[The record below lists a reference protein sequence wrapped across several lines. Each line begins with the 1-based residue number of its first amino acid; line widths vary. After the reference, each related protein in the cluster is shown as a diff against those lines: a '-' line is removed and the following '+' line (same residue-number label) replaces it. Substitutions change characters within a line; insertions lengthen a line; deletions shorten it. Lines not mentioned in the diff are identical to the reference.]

1 MDFSIRIPLGMKIF
15 SLTLC
20 HKVFPIEL
28 REKIAFKDED
38 AISFLSG
45 LKEEHE
51 IKNALLVSTC
61 NRTELFIAAEN
72 VHQGLK
78 TLEQVLEVWERE
90 RNFKL
95 PICPPPNIIDHY
107 SSVERLLR
115 VTSGLESQIVG
126 ESEIQGQVRTAMDLS
141 AEAGVNG
148 QVILKLW
155 EKALRCGKRVRSET
169 PLGDGALSVAYGALE
184 VARKIFGGISN
195 LDITIVGA
203 GEVSELVL
211 QNLQGQDR
219 KSLKIL
225 NRSKERAEHLAR
237 SYSADLGGLE
247 DLPSALISSDLVI
260 ASTGATDPVITRQM
274 IEDISSK
281 RKKGALL
288 LVDLGLPRD
297 IEPTIGNLTDIFL
310 FNLDDLARLVE
321 GNLSAR
327 RQAIPEA
334 EEIVKHELTQFES
347 WLESRRLEPAIRSL
361 RSALDNACQR
371 ELSHLREELSDE
383 DFNRIESILRKV
395 VNRMLHKSTNEIRQS
410 STELERNFLSRL
422 ESFFQ
427 LDASELEDQQ

>member
-1 MDFSIRIPLGMKIF
+1 MKIF

>member
-1 MDFSIRIPLGMKIF
+1 MKIF

-225 NRSKERAEHLAR
+225 NRSKERVEHLAR

-395 VNRMLHKSTNEIRQS
+395 INRMLHKSTNEIRQS

>member
-1 MDFSIRIPLGMKIF
+1 
-15 SLTLC
+15 
-20 HKVFPIEL
+20 
-28 REKIAFKDED
+28 
-38 AISFLSG
+38 
-45 LKEEHE
+45 
-51 IKNALLVSTC
+51 
-61 NRTELFIAAEN
+61 TELFIAAEN

-274 IEDISSK
+274 IKDISSK

-297 IEPTIGNLTDIFL
+297 IEPTIRNLSDIFL

-383 DFNRIESILRKV
+383 DFNRIESLLRKV

-422 ESFFQ
+422 ESFFH

>member
-1 MDFSIRIPLGMKIF
+1 MKIF

-247 DLPSALISSDLVI
+247 DLPSALINSDLVI

-274 IEDISSK
+274 IKDISSK

-297 IEPTIGNLTDIFL
+297 IEPTIGNLADIFL

-321 GNLSAR
+321 GNLTAR

-383 DFNRIESILRKV
+383 DFNRMESLLRKV

>member
-1 MDFSIRIPLGMKIF
+1 MKIF

-28 REKIAFKDED
+28 REKIAFKDAD

-78 TLEQVLEVWERE
+78 TLEQVLDVWERE

-247 DLPSALISSDLVI
+247 DLPSALINSDLVI
-260 ASTGATDPVITRQM
+260 ASTGASDPVITRQM
-274 IEDISSK
+274 IKDISSK

-297 IEPTIGNLTDIFL
+297 IEPTIGNLADIFL

-321 GNLSAR
+321 GNLTAR

-383 DFNRIESILRKV
+383 DFNRMESLLRKV

-427 LDASELEDQQ
+427 LDASGLEDQQ

>member
-1 MDFSIRIPLGMKIF
+1 MKIF

-297 IEPTIGNLTDIFL
+297 IEPTIGNLADIFL

>member
-1 MDFSIRIPLGMKIF
+1 MKIF

-274 IEDISSK
+274 IKDISSK

-297 IEPTIGNLTDIFL
+297 IEPTIRNLSDIFL

-383 DFNRIESILRKV
+383 DFNRIESLLRKV

-422 ESFFQ
+422 ESFFH

>member
-1 MDFSIRIPLGMKIF
+1 MKIF
-15 SLTLC
+15 TLTLC

>member
-1 MDFSIRIPLGMKIF
+1 MKIF

-28 REKIAFKDED
+28 REKIAFKDAD

-78 TLEQVLEVWERE
+78 TLEQVLDVWERE

-148 QVILKLW
+148 QIILKLW

-247 DLPSALISSDLVI
+247 DLPSALINSDLVI
-260 ASTGATDPVITRQM
+260 ASTGASDPVITRQM
-274 IEDISSK
+274 IKDISSK

-297 IEPTIGNLTDIFL
+297 IEPTIGNLADIFL

-321 GNLSAR
+321 GNLTAR

-383 DFNRIESILRKV
+383 DFNRMESLLRKV

>member
-1 MDFSIRIPLGMKIF
+1 MKIF

-28 REKIAFKDED
+28 REKIAFKDAD

-78 TLEQVLEVWERE
+78 TLEQVLDVWERE

-195 LDITIVGA
+195 LDIT
-203 GEVSELVL
+203 
-211 QNLQGQDR
+211 
-219 KSLKIL
+219 
-225 NRSKERAEHLAR
+225 
-237 SYSADLGGLE
+237 
-247 DLPSALISSDLVI
+247 
-260 ASTGATDPVITRQM
+260 
-274 IEDISSK
+274 
-281 RKKGALL
+281 
-288 LVDLGLPRD
+288 
-297 IEPTIGNLTDIFL
+297 
-310 FNLDDLARLVE
+310 
-321 GNLSAR
+321 
-327 RQAIPEA
+327 
-334 EEIVKHELTQFES
+334 
-347 WLESRRLEPAIRSL
+347 
-361 RSALDNACQR
+361 
-371 ELSHLREELSDE
+371 
-383 DFNRIESILRKV
+383 
-395 VNRMLHKSTNEIRQS
+395 
-410 STELERNFLSRL
+410 
-422 ESFFQ
+422 
-427 LDASELEDQQ
+427 

>member
-1 MDFSIRIPLGMKIF
+1 MKIF

-28 REKIAFKDED
+28 REKIAFKDAD

-247 DLPSALISSDLVI
+247 DLPSALINSDLVI

-274 IEDISSK
+274 IKDISSK

-297 IEPTIGNLTDIFL
+297 IEPTIGNLADIFL

-321 GNLSAR
+321 GNLTAR

-383 DFNRIESILRKV
+383 DFNRMESLLRKV

>member
-1 MDFSIRIPLGMKIF
+1 MKIF

-247 DLPSALISSDLVI
+247 DLPSALINSDLVI

-274 IEDISSK
+274 IKDISSK
-281 RKKGALL
+281 RKKRRIT
-288 LVDLGLPRD
+288 VSRPGL
-297 IEPTIGNLTDIFL
+297 
-310 FNLDDLARLVE
+310 A
-321 GNLSAR
+321 
-327 RQAIPEA
+327 
-334 EEIVKHELTQFES
+334 
-347 WLESRRLEPAIRSL
+347 
-361 RSALDNACQR
+361 
-371 ELSHLREELSDE
+371 
-383 DFNRIESILRKV
+383 
-395 VNRMLHKSTNEIRQS
+395 
-410 STELERNFLSRL
+410 
-422 ESFFQ
+422 
-427 LDASELEDQQ
+427 

>member
-1 MDFSIRIPLGMKIF
+1 MKIF

-28 REKIAFKDED
+28 REKIAFKDAD

-78 TLEQVLEVWERE
+78 TLEQVLDVWERE

-148 QVILKLW
+148 QIILKLW

-247 DLPSALISSDLVI
+247 DLPSALINSDLVI
-260 ASTGATDPVITRQM
+260 ASTGASDPVITRQM
-274 IEDISSK
+274 IKDISSK

-297 IEPTIGNLTDIFL
+297 IEPTIGNLADIFL

-321 GNLSAR
+321 GNLTAR

-383 DFNRIESILRKV
+383 DFNRMESLLRKV

-427 LDASELEDQQ
+427 LDASELKDQQ

>member
-1 MDFSIRIPLGMKIF
+1 MKIF

-395 VNRMLHKSTNEIRQS
+395 INRMLHKSTNEIRQS